1 MAQKSARRPSG
12 TKRPPE
18 RRRSSGGTWLIAV
31 VVIAIAGL
39 VAARLIS
46 PSSSS
51 PKADPNAVLV
61 GKSVPASLMTTIES
75 AARATPKD
83 VTGQGFVSPKT
94 ASSPFAVSSTPVLLY
109 MGAEYCPYCA
119 AERWAMVVALSRFGT
134 FTNLHYMLS
143 SATDVHPDT
152 ITFTFYGSHYTSPY
166 LTFTPVEMTKRNES
180 QLLQKPTQAEY
191 AYFTANNPST
201 SIPFFTVGTYYWD
214 GTQVD
219 PTLLKG
225 LTWST
230 VAGELAHPVAGSAA
244 GDIMENAN
252 VLTAAICK
260 SDGMKPANVCQAPE
274 ITGLADVLPK

>member
-1 MAQKSARRPSG
+1 MAQKSARKPSG

-18 RRRSSGGTWLIAV
+18 RRRSSGSTWLIAI

-46 PSSSS
+46 PSSPSSKSS
-51 PKADPNAVLV
+51 PNAALINKA
-61 GKSVPASLMTTIES
+61 VPASLMKTVES
-75 AARATPKD
+75 AAQATPKD
-83 VTGQGFVSPKT
+83 VTGQGFVSPKAVST
-94 ASSPFAVSSTPVLLY
+94 PFAIGSKPVLLY
-109 MGAEYCPYCA
+109 MGAEYCPFCA

-143 SATDVHPDT
+143 SATDVHPNT

-166 LTFTPVEMTKRNES
+166 VTFTPVEMTTRNES
-180 QLLQKPTQAEY
+180 VSLQTPTQAED
-191 AYFTANNPST
+191 AFFTANNPSS
-201 SIPFFTVGTYYWD
+201 SIPFFTVGKYYWD

-230 VAGELAHPVAGSAA
+230 VAGELKHPVAGSAA
-244 GDIMENAN
+244 GEIMENAN
-252 VLTAAICK
+252 ILTAAICK

-274 ITGLADVLPK
+274 ITGLADILPK